1 MALFQTLE
9 QKFLFIRLDADK
21 ITDACNTF
29 LNITS
34 ADMNINENIPACGSV
49 FCKNSIILGYV
60 FNLTSSIA
68 YSIIIFC
75 FF

>member
-9 QKFLFIRLDADK
+9 QHFSFIGLNADK

-34 ADMNINENIPACGSV
+34 ADIMNINENISSACGSV
-49 FCKNSIILGYV
+49 FCKNSTILGNV
-60 FNLTSSIA
+60 FNLT
-68 YSIIIFC
+68 
-75 FF
+75 

>member
-9 QKFLFIRLDADK
+9 KNVSLIHLDADK

-34 ADMNINENIPACGSV
+34 ADIMNINENIPACGFFSV
-49 FCKNSIILGYV
+49 KIVLYSV
-60 FNLTSSIA
+60 T
-68 YSIIIFC
+68 YSI
-75 FF
+75 